1 MMTLWNRVNAV
12 FFFSISALMALG
24 ALSSVTTL
32 WLPPRAVVRTLRV
45 TKLAALREQRTAARA
60 EPQDRAILR
69 FDIDADLTGVFNWNV
84 KQLFAFVSATY
95 ATPTNAFAEV
105 VIWDAIVPNVSAARL
120 LGTDVLNKYPLVD
133 QRAEL
138 RGADVALRLHWD
150 VMPITGVLKRGD
162 SGPMTRVRLPDAYCQ
177 EGCELRELPPAAGAA
192 AAAAGDAGGKAPR
205 ERTAAN
211 WHEEID
217 MDDL

>member
-1 MMTLWNRVNAV
+1 MNTLWNRVNAV
-12 FFFSISALMALG
+12 FFFSISTLVALG
-24 ALSSVTTL
+24 ALSSVTSF
-32 WLPPRAVVRTLRV
+32 WLPSTPAVRVLRATRLQQ
-45 TKLAALREQRTAARA
+45 LREFRPAARA
-60 EPQDRAILR
+60 DAQDRATLR
-69 FDIDADLTGVFNWNV
+69 FDLDADLTGVFNWNV

-150 VMPITGVLKRGD
+150 VMPITGVLKRGG
-162 SGPMTRVRLPDAYCQ
+162 SGALTRVRLPDAYCQ
-177 EGCELRELPPAAGAA
+177 EGCALRELPPAATPAPAA
-192 AAAAGDAGGKAPR
+192 PAGAPR

-211 WHEEID
+211 WHEDLGE
-217 MDDL
+217 DDL